1 MIFGKETA
9 MISVEEALRI
19 ILEESKALKGEEKD
33 ILSCLNKVLA
43 EDIYSRDNLPPF
55 DKSAMDGYAIKG
67 EDTDAYKDGVSI
79 KLEIVDIIKAG
90 ESSDKELSSGK
101 AMKIM
106 TGAPMPKGANAVI
119 QIEKVEVHENTLYI
133 SEKVENGCNV
143 IKLGEEIKIGDIAL
157 RKGTLIRPT
166 EIGVLASLGYSKIKV
181 HRNPVV
187 AILTTGDELVDINE
201 APKFGQIR
209 NSNEYSLKALIQN
222 LGLEALSLGI
232 VEDKKD
238 TLKSK
243 IKEALE
249 KSDVVIT
256 SGGASVGD
264 FDFVEQVLMEINAEV
279 KFKSI
284 AIKPGK
290 PISFAVIGKKLFF
303 SLPGNPLSAI
313 TTFEEFVKPACN
325 KMLGKETSDNSI
337 FPVILCDDFKEKED
351 RRKYIYVRIEKING
365 NMYAYKLGSQSS
377 NHLMTMSKANGIII
391 MPEGIGYKKAGEIL
405 SGKFIFK

>member
-1 MIFGKETA
+1 

-19 ILEESKALKGEEKD
+19 ILEESKALEGEEKN

-55 DKSAMDGYAIKG
+55 DKSAMDGYAIKS
-67 EDTDAYKDGVSI
+67 EDTDLYKDGVSI
-79 KLEIVDIIKAG
+79 ELEIVDLIKAG
-90 ESSDKELSSGK
+90 ESSDKELKNGQ

-106 TGAPMPKGANAVI
+106 TGAPVPEGANAVI
-119 QIEKVEVHENTLYI
+119 QIEKVEVREDTLHI
-133 SEKVENGCNV
+133 SEKVKNGCNV
-143 IKLGEEIKIGDIAL
+143 IKLGEEIKVGDIAL

-181 HRNPVV
+181 PRNPVV
-187 AILTTGDELVDINE
+187 SILTTGDELVEINE
-201 APKFGQIR
+201 TPKFGQIR

-222 LGLEALSLGI
+222 LGLEALSFGI

-243 IKEALE
+243 VKEALE
-249 KSDVVIT
+249 KSDIVIT

-264 FDFVEQVLMEINAEV
+264 FDFVEQVLNEINADI
-279 KFKSI
+279 KFQSV

-290 PISFAVIGKKLFF
+290 PISFAVIDKKLFF

-313 TTFEEFVKPACN
+313 TTFEEFVKPACE
-325 KMLGKETSDNSI
+325 KMLGKNMESDNT
-337 FPVILCDDFKEKED
+337 FPVILAEDFKEKEG
-351 RRKYIYVRIEKING
+351 RSKYIYVKIKAENG
-365 NMYAYKLGSQSS
+365 KLYAYKAGSQSS
-377 NHLMTMSKANGIII
+377 NQLITMSKANGIII
-391 MPEGIGYKKAGEIL
+391 MPEGIGYKKAGEVL

>member
-1 MIFGKETA
+1 

-19 ILEESKALKGEEKD
+19 ILEESKALECEEKD

-55 DKSAMDGYAIKG
+55 DKSAMDGYAIKS
-67 EDTDAYKDGVSI
+67 EDTDAYEDGVSI
-79 KLEIVDIIKAG
+79 KLEIVDLIKAG
-90 ESSDKELSSGK
+90 ESSDKELK
-101 AMKIM
+101 NVQAMKIM
-106 TGAPMPKGANAVI
+106 TGAPVPKGANAVI
-119 QIEKVEVHENTLYI
+119 QIEKVEVREDTLYI
-133 SEKVENGCNV
+133 SEKAKNGCNV
-143 IKLGEEIKIGDIAL
+143 IKLGEEIKVGDIAL

-181 HRNPVV
+181 YRNPVV
-187 AILTTGDELVDINE
+187 SILTTGDELVDINE
-201 APKFGQIR
+201 TPKFGQIR

-222 LGLEALSLGI
+222 LGLEALCLGI

-243 IKEALE
+243 VKEALE
-249 KSDVVIT
+249 KSDIVIT

-264 FDFVEQVLMEINAEV
+264 FDFVEQVLNEINADI
-279 KFKSI
+279 KFQSV

-290 PISFAVIGKKLFF
+290 PISFAVIDKKLFF

-313 TTFEEFVKPACN
+313 TTFEEFVKPACE
-325 KMLGKETSDNSI
+325 KMLGKSMEGDNT
-337 FPVILCDDFKEKED
+337 FPVILAEDFKEKEG
-351 RRKYIYVRIEKING
+351 RSKYIYVKIKAENG
-365 NMYAYKLGSQSS
+365 KLYAYKAGSQSS
-377 NHLMTMSKANGIII
+377 NQLITMSKANGIII
-391 MPEGIGYKKAGEIL
+391 MPAGIGYKKAGEVL

>member
-1 MIFGKETA
+1 

-19 ILEESKALKGEEKD
+19 ILEESKALEYEEKD

-67 EDTDAYKDGVSI
+67 EDTDAYEDGVSI
-79 KLEIVDIIKAG
+79 ELEIVDLIKAG
-90 ESSDKELSSGK
+90 EFSDKELKNGQ

-106 TGAPMPKGANAVI
+106 TGAPVPKGANAVI
-119 QIEKVEVHENTLYI
+119 QIEKVEVYEDTLYI
-133 SEKVENGCNV
+133 SEKVKNGCNV
-143 IKLGEEIKIGDIAL
+143 IKLGEEIKVGDIAL
-157 RKGTLIRPT
+157 RKGTMIRPT

-181 HRNPVV
+181 HRDPVV

-201 APKFGQIR
+201 TPKFGQIR

-222 LGLEALSLGI
+222 LGLEALCLGI

-243 IKEALE
+243 VKEALE
-249 KSDVVIT
+249 KSDIVIT

-264 FDFVEQVLMEINAEV
+264 FDFVEQVLNEINADI
-279 KFKSI
+279 KFQSV

-290 PISFAVIGKKLFF
+290 PISFAVIDKNYFLAYQ
-303 SLPGNPLSAI
+303 AI
-313 TTFEEFVKPACN
+313 HY
-325 KMLGKETSDNSI
+325 L
-337 FPVILCDDFKEKED
+337 
-351 RRKYIYVRIEKING
+351 
-365 NMYAYKLGSQSS
+365 Q
-377 NHLMTMSKANGIII
+377 
-391 MPEGIGYKKAGEIL
+391 
-405 SGKFIFK
+405 

>member
-1 MIFGKETA
+1 

-19 ILEESKALKGEEKD
+19 ILEESKALECEEKD

-55 DKSAMDGYAIKG
+55 DKSAMDGYAIKS
-67 EDTDAYKDGVSI
+67 EDTDLYEDGVSI
-79 KLEIVDIIKAG
+79 ELEIVDLIKAG
-90 ESSDKELSSGK
+90 EFSNKELKNGQ

-106 TGAPMPKGANAVI
+106 TGAPVPKGANAVI
-119 QIEKVEVHENTLYI
+119 QIEKVEVHEDTLYI
-133 SEKVENGCNV
+133 SEKVKNVCNV
-143 IKLGEEIKIGDIAL
+143 IKLGEEIKVGDIAL

-181 HRNPVV
+181 HRDPVIS
-187 AILTTGDELVDINE
+187 ILTTGDELVDINE
-201 APKFGQIR
+201 TPKFGQIR

-222 LGLEALSLGI
+222 LGLEALCLGI

-243 IKEALE
+243 VKEALE
-249 KSDVVIT
+249 KSDIVIT

-264 FDFVEQVLMEINAEV
+264 FDFVEQVLNEINADI
-279 KFKSI
+279 KFQSV

-290 PISFAVIGKKLFF
+290 PISFAVIDKKLFF

-313 TTFEEFVKPACN
+313 TTFEEFVKPACE
-325 KMLGKETSDNSI
+325 KMLGKNMESDNTLQ
-337 FPVILCDDFKEKED
+337 VILAEDFKEKEG
-351 RRKYIYVRIEKING
+351 RSKYIYVKIKAENG
-365 NMYAYKLGSQSS
+365 KLYAYKVGSQSS
-377 NHLMTMSKANGIII
+377 NQLITMSKANGIII
-391 MPEGIGYKKAGEIL
+391 MPAGIGYKKAGEVL